1 MAPTVCNLICRG
13 RGKENTMKMRYCLYS
28 DIHGQIPQLE
38 AVEAAVAK
46 ENPDK
51 TIVIGDLVG
60 LGPDPEVIVQRM
72 MDRPEI
78 DVIAGNVDLWA
89 AQRLDETMTPKS
101 PHQEWM
107 FRMSAMTRGRLSDSQ
122 IDWLLKRPFS
132 ITYTPEQG
140 HDFHVY
146 HATPYDIGDADAFPF
161 RLTDD
166 ELADKL
172 KGFDADIMAHGHI
185 HGPSVRNLDKDGKKQ
200 TVVCAAAVGM
210 SWDGDPRP
218 AYAVVDYLGDGK
230 WEARTE
236 RVDFDPE
243 EQAKYNEN
251 CWLEHGE
258 RIAGMI
264 RSGTFWNPDHMPH

>member
-1 MAPTVCNLICRG
+1 MSI
-13 RGKENTMKMRYCLYS
+13 RYCLYS

-38 AVEAAVAK
+38 AVEAEVAK
-46 ENPDK
+46 ESPDK
-51 TIVIGDLVG
+51 VIVIGDLIG
-60 LGPDPEVIVQRM
+60 LGPEPEAIVQRM

-107 FRMSAMTRGRLSDSQ
+107 FRMSAMTRERLNDEQ
-122 IDWLLKRPFS
+122 IQWLLKRPFS
-132 ITYTPEQG
+132 MTYTPEMG

-146 HATPYDIGDADAFPF
+146 HGTPYDIGDNDAFPF

-166 ELADKL
+166 ELAEKL
-172 KGFDADIMAHGHI
+172 EGYDADIMAHGHI
-185 HGPSVRNLDKDGKKQ
+185 HGPSVRHLDKGGKAQ

-243 EQAKYNEN
+243 EQAKFNEN